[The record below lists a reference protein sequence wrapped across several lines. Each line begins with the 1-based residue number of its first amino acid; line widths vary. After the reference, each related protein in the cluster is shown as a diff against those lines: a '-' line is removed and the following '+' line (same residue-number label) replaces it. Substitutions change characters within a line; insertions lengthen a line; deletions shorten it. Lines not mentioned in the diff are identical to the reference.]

1 MKIRDGSFS
10 KKERVACKMSDLL
23 KVQFDAAA
31 QSYDLQRRA
40 LIPCFDDFYS
50 TATAWI
56 NVDKK
61 SPRILDIGAGTGLF
75 SSYVRQKYPE
85 AQLTLIDISEEML
98 KGARTR
104 FGEDPN
110 VQYISGDFAT
120 YPFDGQPYDAVISSL
135 AIHHLSHED
144 KSRLFHTIHTLL
156 TEGGVFVNADQV
168 AGTSVY
174 FDKRYKEQWEHTIG
188 LSGLSNE
195 IIASA
200 IERRKLDRNATIED
214 QLKWL
219 YEAGFAEAD
228 CIYKYNEFAVFF
240 AQK

>member
-1 MKIRDGSFS
+1 
-10 KKERVACKMSDLL
+10 MSELL
-23 KVQFDAAA
+23 KVQFDAVA
-31 QSYDLQRRA
+31 QSYDLQRRP
-40 LIPCFDDFYS
+40 LIPCFDDFYN

-56 NVDKK
+56 NVNKK
-61 SPRILDIGAGTGLF
+61 CPRVLDIGAGTGLF
-75 SSYVRQKYPE
+75 SACVRQKYPE

-98 KGARTR
+98 KGARMR
-104 FGEDPN
+104 FGENHN

-120 YPFDGQPYDAVISSL
+120 YPFDGHSYDAVISSL

-144 KSRLFHTIHTLL
+144 KSRLFHTIHPLL
-156 TEGGVFVNADQV
+156 TEGGLFVNADQV
-168 AGTSVY
+168 AGTSAY
-174 FDKRYKEQWEHTIG
+174 FDNLYKKQWEDTVN

-195 IIASA
+195 VIASA
-200 IERRKLDRNATIED
+200 IERRKLDRNATIVD

-219 YEAGFAEAD
+219 SDAGFAEAE